1 MMHLPDHMTPERI
14 HDIVRSPR
22 GLVDAGVIAATAAGA
37 LAGTP
42 ILMAKQAVHNY
53 KEHILKPNARTSQ
66 VSAGMSLRGPQVQN
80 PWLSEGQATGQY
92 GIRSTLDAQLGDGPI
107 ARNAMALSITAGVG
121 GAAMFGAMSATSYG
135 GGPGHPMNAL
145 RMKDPAVSAKAQ
157 MDADASN
164 KIRMSD
170 PSQLGLADAEEMY
183 YSNPSMK
190 PVQSRSRPGQ
200 YNDTGNLTLALSA
213 LRRG

>member
-1 MMHLPDHMTPERI
+1 MMQLPDHMTPERI
-14 HDIVRSPR
+14 SSIVSSSR
-22 GLVDAGVIAATAAGA
+22 GLVDAGVIGATALGA
-37 LAGTP
+37 AAGTP
-42 ILMAKQAVHNY
+42 ILMAKQALHNY
-53 KEHILKPNARTSQ
+53 KEHILKPNEKTSQ
-66 VSAGMSLRGPQVQN
+66 VSAGFSRVHN
-80 PWLSEGQATGQY
+80 PWLSEGEATGDY
-92 GIRSTLDAQLGDGPI
+92 GIRSTLGAQIGDGPVASKI
-107 ARNAMALSITAGVG
+107 AAAGVVAAVG
-121 GAAMFGAMSATSYG
+121 GAASFGAMSATSYG

-145 RMKDPAVSAKAQ
+145 RMRDPAVSAQAQ

-183 YSNPSMK
+183 YTNPSMR
-190 PVQSRSRPGQ
+190 PVQSRSRPGM